1 METITSWTYCK
12 IKKEIL
18 TNYSHTFLRLSQK
31 CVYICINNY
40 NYELQKLV

>member
-1 METITSWTYCK
+1 METITSWTYCE

-18 TNYSHTFLRLSQK
+18 TNYLHTFLRLSQK
-31 CVYICINNY
+31 CVYLYENKY